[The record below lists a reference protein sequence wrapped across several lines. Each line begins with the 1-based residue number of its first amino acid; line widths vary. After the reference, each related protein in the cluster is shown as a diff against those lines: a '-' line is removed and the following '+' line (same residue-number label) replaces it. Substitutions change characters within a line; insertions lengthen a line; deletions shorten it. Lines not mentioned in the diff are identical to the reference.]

1 MVNSHRRVDIYGYD
15 ASGSVSQLLTATG
28 AVSATYGYTV
38 YSDEDPQLSRGD
50 TLKDSGTGAK
60 NHSPTN
66 PIRYSAKRWDTGS
79 GTLDMGARRFGP
91 STSRFLQQ
99 DRYGSALIRNLLFQA
114 AAGQIGKPKMV
125 DARGRA
131 CYISCS
137 RSLRRDAVAGDP
149 FVCLSSIGSLGE
161 LVSESRIRKH
171 VSTGAFVCHRSGS
184 STRRVARSGLFR
196 RSKPCRWPR
205 SVAWIWWK

>member
-66 PIRYSAKRWDTGS
+66 SIRYTVKCWDSGS
-79 GTLDMGARRFGP
+79 GMLDMGARCLGP
-91 STSRFLQQ
+91 STSRFLQSGLN
-99 DRYGSALIRNLLFQA
+99 RAEGRSFNWAIYFGPAEASTSSGVRLPLCH
-114 AAGQIGKPKMV
+114 
-125 DARGRA
+125 ARRKRIDGEG
-131 CYISCS
+131 
-137 RSLRRDAVAGDP
+137 DAVA
-149 FVCLSSIGSLGE
+149 
-161 LVSESRIRKH
+161 
-171 VSTGAFVCHRSGS
+171 
-184 STRRVARSGLFR
+184 
-196 RSKPCRWPR
+196 
-205 SVAWIWWK
+205 